1 MVAGM
6 LVTRDVV
13 VDGFL
18 DWAYKRFGQYDAAT
32 APGVVAPTTLTAS
45 GSPASLEPWATLG
58 EYGRSFVATATTPAE
73 LRAFHGPAADVE
85 QPIRVYAGLRSAG
98 SPDQRAALAVQELER
113 TGAFQREILAVV
125 TTTGTGWVDPNA
137 ASSLQ
142 YPHGGDTS
150 TSAGRAPGRE
160 SPQAARVRGE
170 PGLLRGRGGVP
181 GLRRGNVA
189 GQPGRRVGRGT
200 VHRPHRLQ
208 PHLGPAHRRPPAGLP
223 RSGARSTRAAP
234 GSSSPTGPPTWSA
247 PTPAGGA
254 PSGPVRAPSLGSG
267 RERDP

>member
-1 MVAGM
+1 M

-113 TGAFQREILAVV
+113 TGAFQRELLGVI

-137 ASSLQ
+137 ASSLE
-142 YPHGGDTS
+142 YPHGGDT
-150 TSAGRAPGRE
+150 AL
-160 SPQAARVRGE
+160 V
-170 PGLLRGRGGVP
+170 
-181 GLRRGNVA
+181 
-189 GQPGRRVGRGT
+189 
-200 VHRPHRLQ
+200 
-208 PHLGPAHRRPPAGLP
+208 RPPTTSGTSSPTTASRAP
-223 RSGARSTRAAP
+223 RSGARSPTAAP
-234 GSSSPTGPPTWSA
+234 GSSSPTGPPT
-247 PTPAGGA
+247 
-254 PSGPVRAPSLGSG
+254 
-267 RERDP
+267 